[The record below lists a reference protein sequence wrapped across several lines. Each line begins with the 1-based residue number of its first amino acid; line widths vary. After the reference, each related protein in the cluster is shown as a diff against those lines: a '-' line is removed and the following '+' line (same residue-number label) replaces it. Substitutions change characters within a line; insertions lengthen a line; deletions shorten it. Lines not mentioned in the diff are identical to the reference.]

1 MSVADWVER
10 LARFQEEAHAIF
22 GGIESAK
29 SRAVTL
35 DKSYGELAGLSVKQ
49 DDVFRQA
56 LRCVEN
62 GLFRA
67 AHVMAWAALID
78 CFHSLVE
85 SDGFAQLNST
95 RPSWNIKSVEQLAE
109 QFTEHALIEA
119 MEIMGVFGRA
129 DRKAFHGMLSK
140 RNECAHAGSYLPGFN
155 ETLGYISE
163 VFSRLNRLLIKY
175 PGLQL

>member
-10 LARFQEEAHAIF
+10 LARFKEESHSIF
-22 GGIESAK
+22 GRLESAK
-29 SRAVTL
+29 SRSVTL
-35 DKSYGELAGLSVKQ
+35 DRSYSDLAGLSVEQ

-67 AHVMAWAALID
+67 AHVMAWAALVD
-78 CFHSLVE
+78 CFHSWVG
-85 SDGFAQLNST
+85 SDGFVQLNAS
-95 RPSWNIKSVEQLAE
+95 RPNWNIKSVEQLAE
-109 QFTEHALIEA
+109 RFTEHALIEA
-119 MEIMGVFGRA
+119 MEVMGLFGNA
-129 DRKAFHGMLSK
+129 ERKAFHGMLSK
-140 RNECAHAGSYLPGFN
+140 RNECAHPGLYLPGFN

-163 VFSRLNRLLIKY
+163 VFARLKRILAKY